1 MQDFIQQGVTH
12 VMTIASVTTQAA
24 LKSITDRPHIFG
36 AVANPYIIGAGTSP
50 TSHRPNVTG
59 AEIPLPVDSAVGIAH
74 QAFPEIKV
82 WGTLFD
88 PSDPF
93 AEFYL
98 DEARKSAA
106 AQGVKWITVACTSA
120 ADIGP
125 GIQALKAQGA
135 GGVVQ
140 IPSVMIGGGFAA
152 VVKATRQAGLPLVA
166 TTTSFR
172 GAPIALGLS
181 FYQNGYNA
189 GLLMIRVLHGE
200 NPANIPFQRSTQ
212 RIMIVDLDAAREY
225 GLTVPPEIASR
236 ADTVYNDGAKAAKAL
251 NGSLTNQSTVQ
262 KPMRSGTNPFE
273 FWIVAVAQGLAYVA
287 LAWGVYIAA
296 RVLRFADISP
306 DGTFPLGAAVSASMI
321 VSGADP
327 LIAMV
332 VAIGAG
338 MIAGYVTAVLH
349 TRLGVKDLL
358 AGILVMT
365 ALYSVNLHVMGRS
378 NVSLLDKNTVVN
390 DVHKMIPASVN
401 WSDDMSLGL
410 LFLIVTIVLG
420 IIVTWYLKTDFGMA
434 MRAVGDNPVMIT
446 AQGVD
451 RRRMI
456 ELGLALANGL
466 VAFSGALIAQQQG
479 FADATMGVG
488 TLVAGMAAVIMGETL
503 MFKLRGI
510 GWTIIMVGA
519 GAVLF
524 RCMVALALRL
534 GLNPIDLKLA
544 TAAFVLAALALPQ
557 LRIGRGK
564 R

>member
-1 MQDFIQQGVTH
+1 MRQERYSLKKIIGFAQISSTANLDEARAGFFKALADSGVLKDSSVTVIERNAQGDVPALALIMQDFIQQGATH

-59 AEIPLPVDSAVGIAH
+59 AEIPLPVDSAVALAH
-74 QAFPEIKV
+74 EAFPKV
-82 WGTLFD
+82 KAWGTLFD

-98 DEARKSAA
+98 EEASKSAA

-225 GLTVPPEIASR
+225 GLAVPPEIASR
-236 ADTVYNDGAKAAKAL
+236 ADTVYNDGAKAAKAS
-251 NGSLTNQSTVQ
+251 NGSAANQ
-262 KPMRSGTNPFE
+262 M
-273 FWIVAVAQGLAYVA
+273 
-287 LAWGVYIAA
+287 
-296 RVLRFADISP
+296 
-306 DGTFPLGAAVSASMI
+306 
-321 VSGADP
+321 
-327 LIAMV
+327 
-332 VAIGAG
+332 
-338 MIAGYVTAVLH
+338 
-349 TRLGVKDLL
+349 
-358 AGILVMT
+358 
-365 ALYSVNLHVMGRS
+365 SV
-378 NVSLLDKNTVVN
+378 
-390 DVHKMIPASVN
+390 
-401 WSDDMSLGL
+401 
-410 LFLIVTIVLG
+410 
-420 IIVTWYLKTDFGMA
+420 
-434 MRAVGDNPVMIT
+434 
-446 AQGVD
+446 
-451 RRRMI
+451 
-456 ELGLALANGL
+456 
-466 VAFSGALIAQQQG
+466 
-479 FADATMGVG
+479 
-488 TLVAGMAAVIMGETL
+488 
-503 MFKLRGI
+503 
-510 GWTIIMVGA
+510 
-519 GAVLF
+519 
-524 RCMVALALRL
+524 
-534 GLNPIDLKLA
+534 
-544 TAAFVLAALALPQ
+544 
-557 LRIGRGK
+557 
-564 R
+564 